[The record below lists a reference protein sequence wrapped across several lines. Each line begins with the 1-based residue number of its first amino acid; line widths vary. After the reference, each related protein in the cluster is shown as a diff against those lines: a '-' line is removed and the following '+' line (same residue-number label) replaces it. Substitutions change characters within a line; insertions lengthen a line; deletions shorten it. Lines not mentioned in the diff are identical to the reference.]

1 MLFLGFVSIKLNFM
15 ILYSVEKL
23 MLVYTLKVYSNHSEK
38 VLRKDLILASATIG
52 YTQANT

>member
-15 ILYSVEKL
+15 ILYSIEKL